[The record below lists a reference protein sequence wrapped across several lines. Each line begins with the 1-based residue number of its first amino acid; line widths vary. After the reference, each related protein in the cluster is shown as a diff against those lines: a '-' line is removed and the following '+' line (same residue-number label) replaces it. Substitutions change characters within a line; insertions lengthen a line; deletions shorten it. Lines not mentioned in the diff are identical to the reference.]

1 MAKKIL
7 PLAPVERLIRS
18 ASDGDIRVSESARS
32 ALTEVLEK
40 IGTKIAKEA
49 IIETKHAGRKTVK
62 ADDISRALDI
72 LKLE

>member
-7 PLAPVERLIRS
+7 PLAPVERLIRA
-18 ASDGDIRVSESARS
+18 ASEGDIRVSESARS
-32 ALTEVLEK
+32 ALTDELEE
-40 IGTKIAKEA
+40 IGMKIAKEA

-62 ADDISRALDI
+62 AEDINRALDI